1 MPISHYYLESRRC
14 EVGRILLLVP
24 NVDRKPHAC
33 TMHARVF
40 LPTRVRSMYET
51 MKNLQSIIEK
61 KLVRKIRDNGD
72 YNLLLPGPK
81 VVHMRL

>member
-1 MPISHYYLESRRC
+1 
-14 EVGRILLLVP
+14 
-24 NVDRKPHAC
+24 
-33 TMHARVF
+33 
-40 LPTRVRSMYET
+40 MYEP